1 MTLKKSIELNRFPAF
16 CGIVAGGLTVLQPI
30 IEKALRQPIHDIRQ
44 RQELATFLAS
54 TFSSAAGLNIL
65 LQDCSKDASRPTG
78 RTIDLTIFA
87 AVRALDVL
95 VGAMWQKNKNRR
107 IREGKFTRV
116 ERMIGGVTDA
126 TVFALSSGLIMYT
139 WIYTPEKLPT

>member
-1 MTLKKSIELNRFPAF
+1 
-16 CGIVAGGLTVLQPI
+16 VLQPI
-30 IEKALRQPIHDIRQ
+30 IEKALQRQIHNYQQ

-54 TFSSAAGLNIL
+54 TFSSAAGLTIL

-87 AVRALDVL
+87 AVRALDVV
-95 VGAMWQKNKNRR
+95 VGSLWQKNKNRR
-107 IREGKFTRV
+107 IKEGKFTRV
-116 ERMIGGVTDA
+116 ESLIGHVTDA
-126 TVFALSSGLIMYT
+126 TVFALSSGMIMYT